1 MTPTGHTPAPQTGSV
16 NMRNLRVYTIGGS
29 ATISQNLNVSGTVS
43 SNGTVLTSD
52 ERVKENIELAD
63 LTEIQAI
70 FDKVDV
76 KTYERNDGLLGS
88 RIGFIA
94 QDFQKSIDNE
104 SKFQNIVHPI
114 YTEPPLLGIDMS
126 RLTTLLWGVC
136 KNQQQIITDLTTR
149 VTALEQ
155 PKKKGTTKKTE

>member
-1 MTPTGHTPAPQTGSV
+1 
-16 NMRNLRVYTIGGS
+16 MRNLRVYTLGGS

-63 LTEIQAI
+63 LAEIQAI
-70 FDKVDV
+70 FDSVEV

-94 QDFQKSIDNE
+94 QDFQKSIDND
-104 SKFQNIVHPI
+104 SKFQNIVYPI
-114 YTEPPLLGIDMS
+114 YTEPPLIGLDMS

-136 KNQQQIITDLTTR
+136 KKQQQDINDLNAR
-149 VTALEQ
+149 VIALEK
-155 PKKKGTTKKTE
+155 PKKKGSNKMTQ